1 MLMEI
6 AIPTVVVIS
15 IIVFLV
21 THLYS
26 KRPVKSETRQYSKSD
41 DVMLYGRIM
50 LPDQE
55 YVKQAINYEE
65 SDEWGEASL
74 AWSKASRHFSITN
87 PELAKVAELY
97 RLRVNLIDAEREK
110 PEEAMRILK
119 NIKNTLDD
127 IGIELPEHDIVIQK
141 EQVFI
146 ESEIAEVKT
155 ETGWGKP
162 INNYLPLVTLDMTE
176 RDQLSGKEGTGEIP
190 VRIGLFGENG
200 SEISS
205 CAGFATF
212 QYTAYEGQRK
222 CCVNDCLIETLRAT
236 VGNKL
241 RISYLNTQDREL
253 NYYDQI
259 FLTFRSKIIQAKR
272 IGAKE
277 DKLLEET
284 VMGRILLVCPRDL
297 TSYLVDECKALGFP
311 VLDEEP
317 FGFRQLPSLHGAG
330 ERPAPIRLYPAC
342 SPRHDRREVADP
354 QVVADRRAP
363 TDSHVRSDLGVG
375 GDDCADVEA
384 GSLSQRAAPGD
395 VGCRVGQAGEGEA
408 ALGHLLHE
416 AVAAGRG
423 ETADRPMGAVESGE
437 VVDPMDRQVGE
448 PLPGA
453 RPIEVLD
460 EARDAVAV
468 HRVEDVGEGLG
479 ELRRPHHE
487 QLSGFPGIG
496 HVATERHPANERTA
510 AITCSCSTSVRSTK
524 RGRVKISPKSRSVRA
539 RPRPGRAKAGWRWF
553 GT

>member
-1 MLMEI
+1 M
-6 AIPTVVVIS
+6 
-15 IIVFLV
+15 
-21 THLYS
+21 YS

-284 VMGRILLVCPRDL
+284 VMGLRLPITYDYEVVYSNPVHLGSSYPLELKISCNFPHEELIIRPRGINL
-297 TSYLVDECKALGFP
+297 SI
-311 VLDEEP
+311 EP
-317 FGFRQLPSLHGAG
+317 AEKKIIVGREPSA
-330 ERPAPIRLYPAC
+330 IC
-342 SPRHDRREVADP
+342 FIISPQQVGN
-354 QVVADRRAP
+354 QVVEIELERKGFLIDWKEIAFQVQQNY
-363 TDSHVRSDLGVG
+363 HLQLKESD
-375 GDDCADVEA
+375 
-384 GSLSQRAAPGD
+384 QKW
-395 VGCRVGQAGEGEA
+395 
-408 ALGHLLHE
+408 
-416 AVAAGRG
+416 
-423 ETADRPMGAVESGE
+423 
-437 VVDPMDRQVGE
+437 
-448 PLPGA
+448 
-453 RPIEVLD
+453 IN
-460 EARDAVAV
+460 
-468 HRVEDVGEGLG
+468 
-479 ELRRPHHE
+479 
-487 QLSGFPGIG
+487 
-496 HVATERHPANERTA
+496 VATVLVPIVTA
-510 AITCSCSTSVRSTK
+510 IITAS
-524 RGRVKISPKSRSVRA
+524 IELQ
-539 RPRPGRAKAGWRWF
+539 
-553 GT
+553 